1 MHQHC
6 YLPFR
11 DGSSMTLAD
20 WLGSLPWGWPWP
32 STATW
37 VGWCCCLSGG
47 AGMSSPRSNKA
58 PVATVVGA
66 AAGTAAAAAVLV
78 RMVSKNTLDL
88 QANMAPWGKSF
99 EKLYQGQLY
108 YSGQKWAFS
117 WLTRWAH
124 FFKRSFFSQA
134 LKSCFLRT
142 FFFTKCHFK
151 TDQDIRMKLTANGHL
166 KPFRDIQTKIVMAS
180 YCPRMLTFF

>member
-1 MHQHC
+1 MPQHC

-20 WLGSLPWGWPWP
+20 WLGSLPWGLPWP

-66 AAGTAAAAAVLV
+66 AAGTAAAAVLV

-88 QANMAPWGKSF
+88 QANMTPWGKSF

-108 YSGQKWAFS
+108 YSGQNWALS
-117 WLTRWAH
+117 WLTGWAH
-124 FFKRSFFSQA
+124 FFKMLFFEC

-142 FFFTKCHFK
+142 FFLQNAVILRQIKIFPWNQLLMVTLNH
-151 TDQDIRMKLTANGHL
+151 IRYSN
-166 KPFRDIQTKIVMAS
+166 
-180 YCPRMLTFF
+180 

>member
-1 MHQHC
+1 MPQHC

-66 AAGTAAAAAVLV
+66 AAGTAAAAVLV

-88 QANMAPWGKSF
+88 QANMTPWGKSF

-108 YSGQKWAFS
+108 YSGQNWAFS
-117 WLTRWAH
+117 WLTKMSPLFQEVIFLMSEIVFFAH
-124 FFKRSFFSQA
+124 
-134 LKSCFLRT
+134 
-142 FFFTKCHFK
+142 FFFTKCCHFK
-151 TDQDIRMKLTANGHL
+151 TDQDIPMKPTANGHP
-166 KPFRDIQTKIVMAS
+166 KP
-180 YCPRMLTFF
+180 PRYSN